1 MPRLRFDQT
10 QAAQIQCQVTGLGT
24 KAPSGMCAHT
34 VSVEAN
40 EQGTEVICFVYIEYF
55 YGLAGSG
62 GLCLNPSQA
71 LEYKGRD
78 FAHLAEV

>member
-1 MPRLRFDQT
+1 
-10 QAAQIQCQVTGLGT
+10 
-24 KAPSGMCAHT
+24 MCAHT
-34 VSVEAN
+34 HTLSVEAN
-40 EQGTEVICFVYIEYF
+40 EQGTEVICCVYIEYI

-78 FAHLAEV
+78 FARLAEV